1 MEISPKNLKKGGQR
15 DPPRLSMASTLA
27 QNELEP
33 WRSSMDR
40 KGSVRFSNEATP
52 GIEPQKVKDKCR

>member
-1 MEISPKNLKKGGQR
+1 MEISPKNLKKGDQM
-15 DPPRLSMASTLA
+15 DPPRLSMASILA

-40 KGSVRFSNEATP
+40 KDSVRFSNKAP